1 MHYVNVVPSGQTP
14 RIFQPLGISSHCES
28 MSVVGFAAGTLVFS
42 IKTYTTGAEG
52 PLYTESCLGLN
63 Q

>member
-42 IKTYTTGAEG
+42 IKTVTRQVQKV
-52 PLYTESCLGLN
+52 LCIQKVVLV
-63 Q
+63 